1 MNNPLHQ
8 RRAGVLLHPTSLPS
22 GRLDAD
28 AMHWLDFMQQAGLRV
43 WQVLPLGVPQQS
55 LSPYLCNSAFAM
67 NPALLD
73 VNIDIEPENPDYLR
87 WCEQQRYWLDDYAQ
101 YYVLR
106 EINQQLPWYDWPDD
120 QKYRHPQMFDWLNE
134 TQQDAM
140 QTLRWQQYLLDRRW
154 QEVKAAAHERD
165 IAIFGDMPIFVAH
178 DSADVWAHRDCFML
192 NDEGQPEV
200 VAGVPPDYFSET
212 GQRWGN
218 PHYHWKNLEANGFE
232 WWMQRMEHHYRLY
245 DIVRIDHFR
254 GLQAVWMIDA
264 TCPTAIEGKWE
275 EVPGEALLNALKAR
289 LGDVPIVAEDLGV
302 ITPEVDAL
310 RDQFDLPG
318 MSVLQFAFD
327 SFEDNPHKP
336 KNIHENR
343 IVYTGT
349 HDNDTTL
356 GWFQGL
362 EAHEQAFVFESL
374 DVEASDD
381 ICNTLINAALETPAC
396 LAIVPL
402 QDFLKLDSSARMN
415 TPGTI
420 DNNWRW
426 RFDWHDMP
434 EALAVQIHQQIT
446 QNKRTEINTSE

>member
-1 MNNPLHQ
+1 
-8 RRAGVLLHPTSLPS
+8 
-22 GRLDAD
+22 
-28 AMHWLDFMQQAGLRV
+28 MHWLDFMQHAGLRV

-73 VNIDIEPENPDYLR
+73 TITEIEPENPDFLS
-87 WCEQQRYWLDDYAQ
+87 WCEQQSYWLNDYAE

-106 EINQQLPWYDWPDD
+106 ELNNQLPWYDWPEA
-120 QKYRHPQMFDWLNE
+120 QKYRHPEMFDWLNE
-134 TQQDAM
+134 TQQPAM
-140 QTLRWQQYLLDRRW
+140 QALCWQQFLLDKRW
-154 QEVKAAAHERD
+154 QEVKTAAHERD
-165 IAIFGDMPIFVAH
+165 IALFGDMPIFVAH

-218 PHYHWKNLEANGFE
+218 PHYHWENLEADGFE

-302 ITPEVDAL
+302 ITPEVNAL
-310 RDQFDLPG
+310 RDQFHLPG

-356 GWFQGL
+356 GWFEGL
-362 EAHEQAFVFESL
+362 QEHEQAYVFECLNTDANS
-374 DVEASDD
+374 D
-381 ICNTLINAALETPAC
+381 ICDTLIDAALETQAC

-434 EALAVQIHQQIT
+434 EALAEHIHQQIKLHT
-446 QNKRTEINTSE
+446 RTETDTSE